1 MNNPVSRKTMENVRK
16 NRDIKHVTT
25 NRRKSLL
32 VSEPNYYTTK
42 WKNEVKM
49 NKTVYLGLSVLGI
62 SKIAM

>member
-32 VSEPNYYTTK
+32 VSEPNYYTMK

-49 NKTVYLGLSVLGI
+49 NKTVYLGLSVLDI

>member
-32 VSEPNYYTTK
+32 VSEPNYYTMK

-49 NKTVYLGLSVLGI
+49 NKTVYLGLSVLDI
-62 SKIAM
+62 NKIAM